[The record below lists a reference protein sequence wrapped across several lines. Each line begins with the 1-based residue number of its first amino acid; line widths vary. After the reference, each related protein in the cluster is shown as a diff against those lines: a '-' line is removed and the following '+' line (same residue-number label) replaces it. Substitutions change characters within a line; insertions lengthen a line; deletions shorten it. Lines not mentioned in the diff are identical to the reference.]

1 MHNPKNS
8 STKFS
13 LKLDDQDNKTSSFT
27 ASYNEHLDNMSA
39 NKKVSTNVEI
49 LIIELEATMN
59 MGINELKSGTV
70 IYIEMKL

>member
-13 LKLDDQDNKTSSFT
+13 LKLDDQDNKISSFT
-27 ASYNEHLDNMSA
+27 ASYIEHLDNMSA
-39 NKKVSTNVEI
+39 NKKFSTNVEI
-49 LIIELEATMN
+49 LIIELEETMN

-70 IYIEMKL
+70 I